1 MHPPQPTPN
10 RGTKWGRLSD
20 CFKLAGPWGNLGG
33 GFPSIRAFFC
43 HLVCDVIWQNLKP
56 RRLGFNL
63 HSSGYTNIPRSP
75 NLLGSWFRYKE
86 PRETVWKV
94 SWEKERLPVVRTF
107 WVPGRSSDIES
118 MPASSWKNHPSPF
131 GSWGWTGR
139 AHSRGLQI
147 ADSSTTNDLNKA
159 SVSNVFIVTCLI
171 PLVLSKYLFCQLSHS
186 TPNSMD
192 VSLRSFWTS
201 NPFPNPRAVNASETV
216 NMSPAARRCQGLTW
230 NSCSLFF
237 MYKHTPG
244 EKRKKGAPEFFNFA
258 FDFWHGQLILY
269 SLSLSLSPPIL
280 AWLGRKNSPGWP
292 NILHWP

>member
-118 MPASSWKNHPSPF
+118 MPAPSWKKSSKSVWFLRLNRE
-131 GSWGWTGR
+131 GSQQRLTD
-139 AHSRGLQI
+139 SR
-147 ADSSTTNDLNKA
+147 
-159 SVSNVFIVTCLI
+159 
-171 PLVLSKYLFCQLSHS
+171 
-186 TPNSMD
+186 
-192 VSLRSFWTS
+192 
-201 NPFPNPRAVNASETV
+201 
-216 NMSPAARRCQGLTW
+216 
-230 NSCSLFF
+230 
-237 MYKHTPG
+237 
-244 EKRKKGAPEFFNFA
+244 FFN
-258 FDFWHGQLILY
+258 HQ
-269 SLSLSLSPPIL
+269 
-280 AWLGRKNSPGWP
+280 WP
-292 NILHWP
+292 E